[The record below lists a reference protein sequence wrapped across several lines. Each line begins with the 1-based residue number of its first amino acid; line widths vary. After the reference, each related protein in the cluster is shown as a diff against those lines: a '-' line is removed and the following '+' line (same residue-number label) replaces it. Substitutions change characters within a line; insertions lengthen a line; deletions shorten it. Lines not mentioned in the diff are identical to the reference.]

1 MPLTYDTDSRGRG
14 GVYKPVA
21 PGMKRPRAA
30 IPPAPFVAQP
40 RPDGLHIVERATGQ
54 SFGIASTPAI
64 AGEQIAALGR
74 MAR

>member
-1 MPLTYDTDSRGRG
+1 MPLTDETDTRGRA

-21 PGMKRPRAA
+21 KGLKRPRAA
-30 IPPAPFVAQP
+30 LLPAAFVAEP
-40 RPDGLHIVERATGQ
+40 RPDGLHIVETATGH
-54 SFGIASTPAI
+54 SYGIAATEKI